1 VRSMKLSR
9 CLSVSTVV
17 FGLILAG
24 CAGVKG
30 KESTGTGGTGNGSGK
45 GGSNGSGGR
54 ATIDAGGVDLGSMIQ
69 TTCGNGVL
77 DTDQGEKCDDGNKVG
92 GDGCTP
98 LCQIEK
104 GWVCPT
110 VGQPCMR
117 NDICGDGIL
126 TAPEACDDGN
136 KVSGDGC
143 SADCLTVETGWRC
156 PVPGKPCI
164 PICGDG
170 VIEGSE
176 KCDDG
181 NTTNKDG
188 CSSTCQ
194 VEPASTCPGTA
205 SAPMAGPCTTAICG
219 NGVQEA
225 GEACDC
231 GTNPTTF
238 PSGCTGPNGLFNGDG
253 TGCSK
258 TCTKEPVCRN
268 ASGKTQACSTS
279 CGNGN
284 IETGEQ
290 CDDGNA
296 VSGDGCSATCQ
307 TEPGFTCAPV
317 KKDDAVDC
325 MQTANSGGKCLELPI
340 KYRDYKN
347 ESVSGGH
354 PDFFYLGATVPN
366 PVSVSP
372 VDGQTGA
379 VSFSKR
385 YCVSNSSGPAKKND
399 SVNRCW
405 DLAAANLDAN
415 GKPQFNTARNGGGAS
430 ALLCNCQFIDWD
442 HDGNGGH
449 VPGAVATGSPTY
461 GLTYTN
467 GASGHPMY
475 RGPAPIV
482 ASAASFGDGSATAK
496 GWWTEN
502 TYNGNSHTIGTLE
515 LAAAAT
521 PGQYQFSSQPNSVL
535 GGFFPLDPPGQ
546 YPLYGPAPA
555 GPGAI
560 HTVGTEAMLC
570 NLWPYWQVGV
580 AQTASAAGFGAANG
594 CMGDQYL
601 FPPSL
606 MTGMAGPFTAAN
618 WDATLNAM
626 YPNGT
631 WYPANVNDK
640 PEVQGWYH
648 DSWFS
653 DEARYLFTFNGA
665 FTLDFYGDDDMYI
678 FINGILVIDLGGVHQ
693 RLPGEVKVDA
703 TGMASIT
710 EGGSLNTTGPA
721 ILPCA
726 TTTMDPYTML
736 PFNTLTNSDGNGHN
750 NCTNN
755 TCDCRTRSVNLGLT
769 AGNTYEIAIFG
780 ADRHPTESN
789 YQLTLSGFT
798 TNQTQCGAACGDGVQ
813 TGGEECDCGNAGVTT
828 QAASCNGMNN
838 DDNAYNGCTTSCTYG
853 PFCGDGTTNGP
864 EQCDDGANNGV
875 AYTKTCNSGGCTS
888 TCTLPSCCGDT
899 VVDTDEGEQCDLGSA
914 NGTPGSSCTA
924 DCQIQIC
931 LDSPCTTGT

>member
-1 VRSMKLSR
+1 MKLSR

-17 FGLILAG
+17 FGLIFGG
-24 CAGVKG
+24 CAGVKPMAT
-30 KESTGTGGTGNGSGK
+30 TGTGGSGNGSGK
-45 GGSNGSGGR
+45 GGTTGTGGR
-54 ATIDAGGVDLGSMIQ
+54 ITVDAGSVDLGDP
-69 TTCGNGVL
+69 TLCGNSTL
-77 DTDQGEKCDDGNKVG
+77 DPGEKCDDGNKSG
-92 GDGCTP
+92 
-98 LCQIEK
+98 
-104 GWVCPT
+104 
-110 VGQPCMR
+110 
-117 NDICGDGIL
+117 
-126 TAPEACDDGN
+126 
-136 KVSGDGC
+136 GDGC
-143 SADCLTVETGWRC
+143 SADCLKVDTGWRC
-156 PVPGKPCI
+156 PVPGKPCL

-176 KCDDG
+176 KCDDS
-181 NTTNKDG
+181 NTTNGDG

-194 VEPASTCPGTA
+194 VEPASTCPGTD
-205 SAPMAGPCTTAICG
+205 SAPMAGKCTTAICG
-219 NGVQEA
+219 NGMKEA

-231 GTNPTTF
+231 GTDPTTL
-238 PSGCTGPNGLFNGDG
+238 PTGCTGPNGLFNGDG

-258 TCTKEPVCRN
+258 TCTKEPTCRN

-284 IETGEQ
+284 IEMGEE

-296 VSGDGCSATCQ
+296 VSGDGCSATC
-307 TEPGFTCAPV
+307 TKEPGFTCMPV
-317 KKDDAVDC
+317 TKDDAVDC
-325 MQTANSGGKCLELPI
+325 LQSGNTGKCLELPI

-354 PDFFYLGATVPN
+354 PDFFFLGATVPN

-379 VSFSKR
+379 VTFSKR

-405 DLAAANLDAN
+405 DLAQANLDAN
-415 GKPQFNTARNGGGAS
+415 GKPQFNSTRTGG
-430 ALLCNCQFIDWD
+430 LTCPCQFIDWD

-449 VPGAVATGSPTY
+449 VPGIVATASPTY

-496 GWWTEN
+496 GWWTDN

-521 PGQYQFSSQPNSVL
+521 AGQYQFSSQPNSVL
-535 GGFFPLDPPGQ
+535 GGFFPIDPPGQ
-546 YPLYGPAPA
+546 YPLYSIPPA
-555 GPGAI
+555 GPGAV
-560 HTVGTEAMLC
+560 HMVGTEPMLC
-570 NLWPYWQVGV
+570 NLWPYWYAGM
-580 AQTASAAGFGAANG
+580 AGGFGAANG
-594 CMGDQYL
+594 CKGDQYL

-606 MTGMAGPFTAAN
+606 MTSTTAPYTAAN
-618 WDATLNAM
+618 WNATLNAM

-631 WYPANVNDK
+631 WYTQ
-640 PEVQGWYH
+640 VQGWYH

-653 DEARYLFTFNGA
+653 DEARYLFTYNGP
-665 FTLDFYGDDDMYI
+665 FSLDFYGDDDMYI
-678 FINGILVIDLGGVHQ
+678 FVNGILMIDLGGVHQ
-693 RLPGEVKVDA
+693 RLPGEVKFDGSGNA
-703 TGMASIT
+703 TIV
-710 EGGSLNTTGPA
+710 EGGSLNTAGTA

-736 PFNTLTNSDGNGHN
+736 PFNTLTNTDGNGHS
-750 NCTNN
+750 NCTSA
-755 TCDCRTRSVNLGLT
+755 TCDCRNRTLT
-769 AGNTYEIAIFG
+769 AAQTGMTVGNTYEIAIFG

-789 YQLTLSGFT
+789 YQLTLSGFS
-798 TNQTQCGAACGDGVQ
+798 TNKTECGPACGDGVQ
-813 TGGEECDCGNAGVTT
+813 TGGEECDCGSDPANLPAGC
-828 QAASCNGMNN
+828 AGAN
-838 DDNAYNGCTTSCTYG
+838 DDAAYNGCTKSCHYG
-853 PFCGDGTTNGP
+853 PFCGDMTVNGP

-875 AYTKTCNSGGCTS
+875 AYTKMCNSGGCTS

-899 VVDTDEGEQCDLGSA
+899 VVDTDEGEECDLGSA
-914 NGTPGSSCTA
+914 NGTPGASCTA
-924 DCQIQIC
+924 DCKISIC
-931 LDSPCTTGT
+931 LDPPCT